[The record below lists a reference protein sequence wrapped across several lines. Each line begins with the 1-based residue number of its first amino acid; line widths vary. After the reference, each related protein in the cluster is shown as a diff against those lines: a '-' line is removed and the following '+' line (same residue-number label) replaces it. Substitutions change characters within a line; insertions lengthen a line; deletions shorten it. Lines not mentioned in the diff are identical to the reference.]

1 MNRDQKSRAIE
12 EIADQIR
19 ESEAIVAV
27 DYRGISV
34 PQAAELRGKLREAD
48 ASFRIVKNTLTERA
62 ADAAGAGDLKV
73 HLEGP
78 TALTFVRGDIAMAAK
93 ALSNF
98 QKENELLVFKGGLM
112 NGEVIDADTIK
123 SLSKLPSRDVLYG
136 QLVGIVASPITGLA
150 RSLNAMTSGLAV
162 ALGGVLEKKQSGEIG
177 AGDPPVIETS
187 PVADEAQAAPA
198 ADEATVAE
206 EAPAPDPA
214 PEAEAPPEESP
225 AEEKTEEPQAEA
237 SADANETTTEADQE

>member
-1 MNRDQKSRAIE
+1 MNRDQKSTAIA

-19 ESEAIVAV
+19 ESEAVVAV

-62 ADAAGAGDLKV
+62 ADDAGAGDLKV

-98 QKENELLVFKGGLM
+98 QKEHELLVFKGGLM
-112 NGEVIDADTIK
+112 GGEVIDADTIK

-162 ALGGVLEKKQSGEIG
+162 ALGGVLEKKQSGEIP
-177 AGDPPVIETS
+177 AGDPPVAE
-187 PVADEAQAAPA
+187 AAPDA
-198 ADEATVAE
+198 AE
-206 EAPAPDPA
+206 EAPVPDPA
-214 PEAEAPPEESP
+214 PEAEAPSEEPE
-225 AEEKTEEPQAEA
+225 AEEQTEEPQAEA
-237 SADANETTTEADQE
+237 SADATETTTEADQE